1 MKLDNQFK
9 INYNLLQ
16 EKFEDTKEKSETV
29 TGKTDNT
36 KNKQWSTKHYT
47 ENKRLNNAN
56 PKVSQ
61 RGSEISLIKY
71 AQNRKIGKPNNL
83 RFGRNKTKEPKQ
95 EGQNRL
101 WSLIPDRGE
110 P

>member
-36 KNKQWSTKHYT
+36 KNKQ
-47 ENKRLNNAN
+47 
-56 PKVSQ
+56 
-61 RGSEISLIKY
+61 
-71 AQNRKIGKPNNL
+71 
-83 RFGRNKTKEPKQ
+83 
-95 EGQNRL
+95 
-101 WSLIPDRGE
+101 
-110 P
+110 